1 MSAFF
6 WPVTGKLQLCLAGLN
21 TVDQTDECGWKEG
34 EKGQINRGKGD
45 RNIGREEREQRKDGW
60 KERET

>member
-1 MSAFF
+1 MSAD
-6 WPVTGKLQLCLAGLN
+6 GKRG
-21 TVDQTDECGWKEG
+21 K
-34 EKGQINRGKGD
+34 KGQINRGKGD

>member
-34 EKGQINRGKGD
+34 KKGSNK
-45 RNIGREEREQRKDGW
+45 
-60 KERET
+60 